1 MSTFDFLNTINERV
15 MERLHYIPLKPK
27 TILNLEK
34 NKGNLSH
41 LLKKK
46 FPHAT
51 TSEFFTTQ
59 LQLPFQTHSIDLIC
73 STFTLEWLPD
83 LPIFFNEI
91 KRVLKPQGLFLFSTL
106 GPDTLKELRHAWQQL
121 DHYDH
126 VNLFYDMHDLGDML
140 VKLKFENPVLDRE
153 DITLLYPDL
162 ISLFKEIKQAGSVKK
177 SKLVFPFLTEK
188 TVFKKLEKIYPKNKE
203 NYFPTTFE
211 VLYGHAFGSISLPE
225 DEEKGMTR
233 ISIDKIKRSK
243 TNEA

>member
-1 MSTFDFLNTINERV
+1 MSTLDFLNTINERV
-15 MERLHYIPLKPK
+15 IERLHYIPLKPK

-51 TSEFFTTQ
+51 ISEFFPTQ

-73 STFTLEWLPD
+73 STFTLESILD
-83 LPIFFNEI
+83 LPIFFNEL
-91 KRVLKPQGLFLFSTL
+91 KRVLKPHGLFLFSTL
-106 GPDTLKELRHAWQQL
+106 GPDTLKELRQAWQQL

-162 ISLFKEIKQAGSVKK
+162 ISL
-177 SKLVFPFLTEK
+177 
-188 TVFKKLEKIYPKNKE
+188 NKE

>member
-1 MSTFDFLNTINERV
+1 MSTLDFLNTINERV
-15 MERLHYIPLKPK
+15 IERLHYIPLKPK

-51 TSEFFTTQ
+51 ISEFFPTQ

-73 STFTLEWLPD
+73 STFTLESILD
-83 LPIFFNEI
+83 LPIFFNEL
-91 KRVLKPQGLFLFSTL
+91 KRVLKPHGLFLFSTL
-106 GPDTLKELRHAWQQL
+106 GPDTLKELRQAWQQL

-140 VKLKFENPVLDRE
+140 VKLKF
-153 DITLLYPDL
+153 
-162 ISLFKEIKQAGSVKK
+162 
-177 SKLVFPFLTEK
+177 VFPFLTGK